1 MLSVA
6 APGYLGGTFPGQESI
21 KTLVQRPSSVC
32 QCASQQQT
40 TPHTLGVQLSDFATA
55 PYSTFACPLFYVTI
69 IIIVF
74 SCNVLFFFFFLPFS
88 LVMQYK
94 GVSRKKMQCRGRQGS
109 SQGKQSV
116 AIRMTERRLRL
127 FTELCRK

>member
-6 APGYLGGTFPGQESI
+6 APGCLGGTFPGQESI

-55 PYSTFACPLFYVTI
+55 PYLTFACPLFYVTI

-74 SCNVLFFFFFLPFS
+74 SCNVLFFFFSFL
-88 LVMQYK
+88 LVWLCSTKEYLGRK
-94 GVSRKKMQCRGRQGS
+94 CSAGVGRAAA
-109 SQGKQSV
+109 KV
-116 AIRMTERRLRL
+116 NKAWPERRLRL
-127 FTELCRK
+127 LTELCRK